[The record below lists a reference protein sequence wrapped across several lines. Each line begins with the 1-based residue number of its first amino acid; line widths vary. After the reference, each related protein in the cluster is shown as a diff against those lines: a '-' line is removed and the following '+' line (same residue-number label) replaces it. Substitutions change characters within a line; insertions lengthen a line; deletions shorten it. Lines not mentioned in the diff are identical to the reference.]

1 MIPRL
6 VYRNIYS
13 EDGTLNGYLDFT
25 LSEFRISDSKDLIK
39 LVGNSSNITTCRY
52 TDYRD
57 PPGTKYHLS
66 NTFYVI
72 LACRLEFVV
81 VFENFVALVMIL
93 VRWCI
98 PDMSV
103 ELRDQIRREVY
114 ITNEI
119 IIDQEAQR
127 ARFGKI

>member
-1 MIPRL
+1 MQYISCPL
-6 VYRNIYS
+6 KIFKGCSTDKFVYLRSFI
-13 EDGTLNGYLDFT
+13 FQ
-25 LSEFRISDSKDLIK
+25 
-39 LVGNSSNITTCRY
+39 
-52 TDYRD
+52 
-57 PPGTKYHLS
+57 
-66 NTFYVI
+66 
-72 LACRLEFVV
+72 
-81 VFENFVALVMIL
+81 NFVALVMIL

-127 ARFGKI
+127 ARFGKS

>member
-1 MIPRL
+1 
-6 VYRNIYS
+6 
-13 EDGTLNGYLDFT
+13 
-25 LSEFRISDSKDLIK
+25 
-39 LVGNSSNITTCRY
+39 
-52 TDYRD
+52 
-57 PPGTKYHLS
+57 
-66 NTFYVI
+66 
-72 LACRLEFVV
+72 
-81 VFENFVALVMIL
+81 MIL

-127 ARFGKI
+127 ARFGKSYTTSFFMFLMKYLFFLERAKRFSVVQDIVDHDVDAASIDEPNAKFIKIEKLLTANLSEIEMDSIIHGENTITGISGADC